1 MLISWSEK
9 VKQGM
14 GHPSIFSRFVYR
26 YLHDLRGK
34 NPRDRHTCIFTGI
47 DVKIACELN
56 LHGSILV
63 CKNPT
68 RVNGKFF
75 SLGMRLHPEKNLD

>member
-9 VKQGM
+9 VKQEWG
-14 GHPSIFSRFVYR
+14 ILVFSLGLCIGICMTWGEKTQETGTR
-26 YLHDLRGK
+26 
-34 NPRDRHTCIFTGI
+34 IFTGI

-56 LHGSILV
+56 LHSSILV
-63 CKNPT
+63 CKNST

-75 SLGMRLHPEKNLD
+75 RLGMRLHPEKNLD